1 MKKLFVILLVMVIL
15 FASCERKSGRRSP
28 SGQRAAERARIE
40 SQFKTDANIKVK
52 VISEPERILVE
63 TNQTNQTNQTEM
75 FKVKVL
81 VIKDSTVC
89 FVLLSNKFEIGDI
102 IEIKPTQRIVN

>member
-1 MKKLFVILLVMVIL
+1 MKKLLGILFVMVIL
-15 FASCERKSGRRSP
+15 FASCERKSGHLSR
-28 SGQRAAERARIE
+28 SGQRAEERTRIE
-40 SQFKTDANIKVK
+40 SQFKTDANIRVK

-63 TNQTNQTNQTEM
+63 TNQTNQTEM